1 MDKTYTFSYDRL
13 WHRLIDLKMRKK
25 DLMKMAH
32 LTTNAIANMGK
43 GRSVS
48 LETLAR
54 VCTVLDCELSDL
66 VEVMETNVDAGNN
79 ELTRD

>member
-1 MDKTYTFSYDRL
+1 MEKTYTFSYDRL

-43 GRSVS
+43 GEKVS
-48 LETLAR
+48 METLAKI
-54 VCTVLDCELSDL
+54 CDAIDCDIGD
-66 VEVMETNVDAGNN
+66 VMSF
-79 ELTRD
+79 RHS

>member
-1 MDKTYTFSYDRL
+1 
-13 WHRLIDLKMRKK
+13 
-25 DLMKMAH
+25 MAH